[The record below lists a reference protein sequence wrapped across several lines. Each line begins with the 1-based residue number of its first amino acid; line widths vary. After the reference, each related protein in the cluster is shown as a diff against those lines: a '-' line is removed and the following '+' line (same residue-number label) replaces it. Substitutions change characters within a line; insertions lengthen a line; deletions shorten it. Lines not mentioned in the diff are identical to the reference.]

1 MLNQNEDY
9 KIGYRQGLTESA
21 TIVDTISDLLTDK
34 PLTAKQVASVQEWL
48 KKTAKDLHKRAK

>member
-9 KIGYRQGLTESA
+9 KIGYRQGLSESA
-21 TIVDTISDLLTDK
+21 TIVDTISDLLSQ

-48 KKTAKDLHKRAK
+48 KKTAKELHKRAK